1 LKPNKKR
8 SKGKKAVSADKQ
20 MLPENRAEI
29 LAGIKNIVEQICEY
43 EGMELVRVEYQ
54 REMHGRIL
62 RLYIDRPGG
71 VKLDDCAHISRQVGD
86 LLDMELNDL
95 GPYNLEVSSPGFNR
109 PLAKKIDFER
119 FKGNE
124 VKVKTNRSIDGQKNF
139 KGVLSGISEGTV
151 ELMIDK
157 KTIAI
162 PFEEIARARLINYD
176 GE

>member
-1 LKPNKKR
+1 
-8 SKGKKAVSADKQ
+8 
-20 MLPENRAEI
+20 MLPENQAEI
-29 LAGIKNIVEQICEY
+29 RARIKNIVEPICEY
-43 EGMELVRVEYQ
+43 EGMELVQVEYQ
-54 REMHGRIL
+54 REMHGRTL

-71 VKLDDCAHISRQVGD
+71 VRLDDCSYISRQVVD

-95 GPYNLEVSSPGFNR
+95 GGPYNLEVSSPGFNR
-109 PLAKKIDFER
+109 PLVKKIDFER

-124 VKVKTNRSIDGQKNF
+124 AKVKTNRPIDGQKNF
-139 KGVLSGISEGTV
+139 KGVLSGISEGII

-162 PFEEIARARLINYD
+162 PFEEITRARLINYN